1 MPQEITIPRL
11 GWSMEEATFSSW
23 HKSDGDLVAAG
34 DALFT
39 LESDKATQDIDAID
53 GGVLR
58 WLPDSPKAGD
68 LVRVGQ
74 CVGYL
79 TVPGESWPP
88 GPATAAANQST
99 AVTLPTQS
107 IVQEAHPNSIEDSRD
122 ATAPAI
128 PAAGSAPN
136 SQSNVSTPT
145 SIPAPRISPRAL
157 RAANDLGV
165 DWRGLRGTGRTGRI
179 RERDV
184 RLAASSSSGPSS
196 TLRATATSSLRPK
209 IADRLV
215 ASLRDSAPVTLHTTV
230 DATQLVAWRDHLK
243 SNPGSPGNPTPSY
256 SDLLV
261 HLTAKALAI
270 HPVLNARWEDSGLNV
285 FQNIHIGIAV
295 DTEVGLLV
303 PVVRNVP
310 SLDLP
315 TLARTTQDLIQ
326 RTRARKLAPDEMRGG
341 TFTLTNLGAFGI
353 DAFTPILNAPECGI
367 LGIGRIQ
374 RRPAVVNDQIL
385 PRDQMT
391 LSLTFDHRALDGAP
405 AARFLQ
411 TVARLIETAFPS

>member
-23 HKSDGDLVAAG
+23 HKSDGDLVVAG

-68 LVRVGQ
+68 VVRVGQ

-79 TVPGESWPP
+79 TAPGESWPSA
-88 GPATAAANQST
+88 PATGSANPST

-107 IVQEAHPNSIEDSRD
+107 IIQAANLDSIGASKG
-122 ATAPAI
+122 APAPAI
-128 PAAGSAPN
+128 PTTGNPPN
-136 SQSNVSTPT
+136 SESILSTTT
-145 SIPAPRISPRAL
+145 SMPAPRISPRAL
-157 RAANDLGV
+157 RVAGDLGV
-165 DWRGLRGTGRTGRI
+165 DWRGLKGTGRTGRI

-184 RLAASSSSGPSS
+184 RSAASSSGDPSS
-196 TLRATATSSLRPK
+196 TRRSTVTSSLRQK

-230 DATQLVAWRDHLK
+230 DATQLVAWRNHLK
-243 SNPGSPGNPTPSY
+243 ANSGPAGNPIPSY

-285 FQNIHIGIAV
+285 LPNIHIGIAV

-310 SLDLP
+310 NLDLP
-315 TLARTTQDLIQ
+315 TLARITQDLIQ

-341 TFTLTNLGAFGI
+341 TFTLTSLGAFGI

-374 RRPAVVNDQIL
+374 RRPAVVNDQII

-411 TVARLIETAFPS
+411 TMTRLIETAFPG

>member
-11 GWSMEEATFSSW
+11 GWSMEEATFSAW
-23 HKSDGDLVAAG
+23 QKTDGDPVAAG

-53 GGVLR
+53 SGVLR
-58 WLPDSPKAGD
+58 WLPNSPKAGD
-68 LVRVGQ
+68 VVRVGQ

-79 TVPGESWPP
+79 TAPEEPWPP
-88 GPATAAANQST
+88 TPTPASTDAAITPNTQPVAQQANHDSPASPKSAT
-99 AVTLPTQS
+99 NSDAVS
-107 IVQEAHPNSIEDSRD
+107 S
-122 ATAPAI
+122 
-128 PAAGSAPN
+128 SASSGPN
-136 SQSNVSTPT
+136 SQSNSASPL
-145 SIPAPRISPRAL
+145 PRISPRAL
-157 RAANDLGV
+157 RVAGDLGL
-165 DWRGLRGTGRTGRI
+165 DWRVLKGTGRTGRI

-184 RLAASSSSGPSS
+184 RIAATGPGGSRS
-196 TLRATATSSLRPK
+196 IPRASATSSLRQK

-215 ASLRDSAPVTLHTTV
+215 ASLRDSAPVTLHTSV
-230 DATQLVAWRDHLK
+230 DATQLVAWRNHLK
-243 SNPGSPGNPTPSY
+243 ANAGLSGYPTPSY
-256 SDLLV
+256 TDLLV
-261 HLTAKALAI
+261 HLTAKALRS
-270 HPVLNARWEDSGLNV
+270 HPDLNARWEDSGLQV
-285 FQNIHIGIAV
+285 LPNIDIGVAV
-295 DTEVGLLV
+295 DTEAGLLV
-303 PVVRNVP
+303 PVVRDVP

-315 TLARTTQDLIQ
+315 SLARTTQDLIE
-326 RTRARKLAPDEMRGG
+326 RTRSRKLSPDEMRGG

-374 RRPAVVNDQIL
+374 RRPVVVNDRII

-411 TVARLIETAFPS
+411 TLTGLIETAFPG